1 VVIDERLARK
11 FWPDRDAV
19 GRRLYTPSDLK
30 DITKITPKT
39 RFFTVIGVVK
49 EVRQIDPRA
58 DFTPVGTF
66 YYPYDQNPARG
77 LSFTVRTAAP
87 SGSIVNDVRRAVAAI
102 DPEVPVYHPR
112 TMQDL
117 INRALVGRRLPM
129 LVAMAFGAIALI
141 LSAVG
146 IYGVLAYSV
155 SQRQREMGVRMALG
169 GSGGAVFRLVLGDG
183 LKVIGGG
190 LALGLAG
197 SFVVGRLMRAQLFEV
212 TPMNPAVLGIMTLT
226 LSAVALLA
234 VAIPALRASRIN
246 PVEALMR

>member
-1 VVIDERLARK
+1 
-11 FWPDRDAV
+11 
-19 GRRLYTPSDLK
+19 
-30 DITKITPKT
+30 
-39 RFFTVIGVVK
+39 
-49 EVRQIDPRA
+49 
-58 DFTPVGTF
+58 
-66 YYPYDQNPARG
+66 
-77 LSFTVRTAAP
+77 
-87 SGSIVNDVRRAVAAI
+87 
-102 DPEVPVYHPR
+102 
-112 TMQDL
+112 
-117 INRALVGRRLPM
+117 
-129 LVAMAFGAIALI
+129 
-141 LSAVG
+141 
-146 IYGVLAYSV
+146 
-155 SQRQREMGVRMALG
+155 MALG